1 MNIKDPP
8 IFSPPMQAIKTT
20 SFHFLVSPSNRFKAA
35 QSQSRKSVNSLKV
48 FSFHSSCSIDVL
60 ITSEALSVLWLP
72 PHSLYL
78 LIFSSAHLIAN
89 NYYSNTRAIVSERRC
104 LFAKWFGI
112 WQDFVLVFCCWWRKA
127 SVSFVAQQASYGGN
141 KAKKQK
147 HGKIIEAPSRS
158 EPEQTS

>member
-1 MNIKDPP
+1 M
-8 IFSPPMQAIKTT
+8 
-20 SFHFLVSPSNRFKAA
+20 
-35 QSQSRKSVNSLKV
+35 
-48 FSFHSSCSIDVL
+48 L

-72 PHSLYL
+72 THSLYL

-89 NYYSNTRAIVSERRC
+89 NYYSNTPIALNGVVC
-104 LFAKWFGI
+104 LPNDLEFGRILFWF
-112 WQDFVLVFCCWWRKA
+112 FVVEA

>member
-1 MNIKDPP
+1 
-8 IFSPPMQAIKTT
+8 MQAIKTT

-72 PHSLYL
+72 THSLYL

-89 NYYSNTRAIVSERRC
+89 NYYSNTPIALNGVVC
-104 LFAKWFGI
+104 LPNDLEFGRILFWF
-112 WQDFVLVFCCWWRKA
+112 FVVEGVRFVRGTTGVLWRK
-127 SVSFVAQQASYGGN
+127 QGEE
-141 KAKKQK
+141 AKTWEN
-147 HGKIIEAPSRS
+147 HRSPIEIRTGTNELMSKP
-158 EPEQTS
+158 TLNT

>member
-72 PHSLYL
+72 THSLYL

-89 NYYSNTRAIVSERRC
+89 NYYSNTPIALNGVVCLPNDLEFGRILFWFFVVDGERRPFRSWHNRR
-104 LFAKWFGI
+104 L
-112 WQDFVLVFCCWWRKA
+112 
-127 SVSFVAQQASYGGN
+127 YGGN
-141 KAKKQK
+141 ETKKQK